1 MTTSFV
7 HLNLH
12 TEYSLV
18 DGIVRIDELA
28 EAAASAHMPAVA
40 MTDVSNVY
48 AAIKFYRACVN
59 AGIKPLFGVH
69 LDVAARGA
77 GEPVG
82 RIGLLCRN
90 NQGFKALSHLLTDIY
105 TEPRSGHTLLVDR
118 VRRRSAH
125 DAVLFVDHAT
135 RALDTQAAP

>member
-1 MTTSFV
+1 MVTTSFV

-18 DGIVRIDELA
+18 DGIVRLEELA

-40 MTDVSNVY
+40 MTDVFNVY
-48 AAIKFYRACVN
+48 AAIKFYRSCVD

-69 LDVAARGA
+69 LDVSDRGT
-77 GEPVG
+77 GESAG

-90 NQGFKALSHLLTDIY
+90 NRG
-105 TEPRSGHTLLVDR
+105 
-118 VRRRSAH
+118 
-125 DAVLFVDHAT
+125 
-135 RALDTQAAP
+135 

>member
-18 DGIVRIDELA
+18 DGIVRIKELA
-28 EAAASAHMPAVA
+28 ETGESAGMPAVA

-77 GEPVG
+77 GDDCTY
-82 RIGLLCRN
+82 ILI
-90 NQGFKALSHLLTDIY
+90 LSSFSTHNSLPDSL
-105 TEPRSGHTLLVDR
+105 
-118 VRRRSAH
+118 
-125 DAVLFVDHAT
+125 
-135 RALDTQAAP
+135 

>member
-48 AAIKFYRACVN
+48 AAIKFYRSCVD
-59 AGIKPLFGVH
+59 AGIKPLSAFILMSRIAVGVSR
-69 LDVAARGA
+69 LA
-77 GEPVG
+77 GSASCAG
-82 RIGLLCRN
+82 IIG
-90 NQGFKALSHLLTDIY
+90 
-105 TEPRSGHTLLVDR
+105 
-118 VRRRSAH
+118 
-125 DAVLFVDHAT
+125 VLK
-135 RALDTQAAP
+135 R